1 MKKIIPMTT
10 YTKTTQMT
18 VHKNEVKDKEQ
29 KKALNS
35 WAKHGYIGSIIA
47 GTGFGKSRCGVLA
60 IKKLLQPAE
69 RALVLVPTTQLQD
82 QFAEEFKKWDA
93 EDVLEHTDII
103 CYQSAYKLE
112 AMHYAIV
119 VCDEI
124 HLGISPK
131 YRRFFENNTYDRLL
145 CMTAT
150 TPEEDEYRAYLTN
163 LAPTRYKITLDEC
176 VKLGLVADYEIICIP
191 VSLTEEEQKAYKKAN
206 NLFVQ
211 SKYKLGQFDAF
222 TQAKLILDKKIAGDA
237 GAAKM
242 FYKAIRDRATVVNHA
257 TSKISKSKE
266 LLEKHTN
273 DKVLIFSG
281 TTAFTDT
288 MAEELKGLSYH
299 SKKSKK
305 QREQILEDFK
315 SNKNKVLCSA
325 KALNQGFN
333 VQDASVGIIAGLT
346 SKALPMV
353 QRVGRLLR
361 LNKDKVGK
369 VYILYVKGSQEEKWL
384 NNSIKPLNNI
394 KWM

>member
-1 MKKIIPMTT
+1 MQIFTKII
-10 YTKTTQMT
+10 QMT
-18 VHKNEVKDKEQ
+18 VHNNEIKDREQ

-35 WAKHGYIGSIIA
+35 WAKYNYKGSIIA

-60 IKKLLQPAE
+60 IGKLIQPGE
-69 RALVLVPTTQLQD
+69 KSLLLVPTTQLQA
-82 QFAEEFKKWDA
+82 QFEEEFIKWGYK
-93 EDVLEHTDII
+93 DILPQVEI
-103 CYQSAYKLE
+103 LCYQSAYKLKDQ
-112 AMHYAIV
+112 HYSIV

-131 YRRFFENNTYDRLL
+131 YREFFENNTYDKLL

-176 VKLGLVADYEIICIP
+176 VSLGLVADYEIICIP
-191 VSLTEEEQKAYKKAN
+191 VSLTEEEQKAYKTAN

-266 LLEKHTN
+266 LLEKHTE

-281 TTAFTDT
+281 TTAFTDA

-333 VQDASVGIIAGLT
+333 VEDASVGIIAGLS

-361 LNKDKVGK
+361 LNKEKVGK